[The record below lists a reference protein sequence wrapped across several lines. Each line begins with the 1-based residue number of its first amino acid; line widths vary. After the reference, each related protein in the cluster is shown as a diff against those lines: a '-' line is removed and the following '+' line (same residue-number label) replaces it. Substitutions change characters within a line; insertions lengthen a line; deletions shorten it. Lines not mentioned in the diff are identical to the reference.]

1 MYSEIKDGDCFLK
14 MQNFIDAGSLW
25 KLPLLIKKIFSST
38 DMPSPLGG
46 CKKKVRCKW
55 NSGVNWMKYDYNEKV
70 FALATRNT
78 LLEISKPTVKTKIWY
93 IFLIG
98 SDVSFLVRVLNSE
111 CQTLAKF

>member
-1 MYSEIKDGDCFLK
+1 
-14 MQNFIDAGSLW
+14 
-25 KLPLLIKKIFSST
+25 
-38 DMPSPLGG
+38 
-46 CKKKVRCKW
+46 
-55 NSGVNWMKYDYNEKV
+55 MKYDYNEKV